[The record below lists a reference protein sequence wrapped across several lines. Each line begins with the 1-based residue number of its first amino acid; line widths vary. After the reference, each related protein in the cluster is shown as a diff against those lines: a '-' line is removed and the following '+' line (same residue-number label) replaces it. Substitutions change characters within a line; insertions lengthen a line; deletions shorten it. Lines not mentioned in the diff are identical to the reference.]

1 MSIIVQGVDQILEA
15 EGIPLV
21 RIDNPIEAEKWG
33 LEVIQHFYLLHKSK
47 ENIQKIENN
56 PKIWAS

>member
-1 MSIIVQGVDQILEA
+1 MNKIVQGVDQILEA

-33 LEVIQHFYLLHKSK
+33 LEVSQHFKGIVK
-47 ENIQKIENN
+47 
-56 PKIWAS
+56 